1 MKAILMT
8 DCGEPEV
15 LQLANIDPPELTQPH
30 QVLIRLKAAGVNPI
44 DTKLRRH
51 GTYHPEQMPAVLG
64 CDGAGIVEAVG
75 DAVTAFKPGDEV
87 YYCRGG
93 IGAPQGN
100 YAEYTVVDAR
110 YIALKP
116 RSLDFAHAAAAPLV
130 LLTAWEALHDRAG
143 IKAGDKVL
151 IHAGAGGVG
160 HVAIQLAKLAGCE
173 VVTTVGSDEKAAF
186 VQSLGADMAINY
198 NTTDFVEACLDWSDS
213 LGVDVVFDTVGGKV
227 FERGFAAT
235 RPYGH
240 VVSLL
245 QPAENTDWK
254 IARLRNLTISLEL
267 MLSPMY
273 LGWDEAEKHQAEI
286 LGKCAVL
293 FDAGKLQ
300 IALSDTL
307 PLAQAAEAHRR
318 IERGG
323 MLGKLALEMS

>member
-273 LGWDEAEKHQAEI
+273 FGWDEAEKHQAEI

>member
-227 FERGFAAT
+227 FERSFAAT

-254 IARLRNLTISLEL
+254 IARLRNLTLSLEL

-273 LGWDEAEKHQAEI
+273 FGWDEAEKHQAEI
-286 LGKCAVL
+286 LGKCAAL